1 MIKRLLFK
9 MQNRIWF
16 VPSFY
21 SIIAIVLAM
30 IAIILDNEYPY
41 MVQSTFPRYL
51 LTDSSLAKTILATL
65 VSSLLTM
72 TTITFS
78 TIMVV
83 LTTYSSQFSPR
94 TLEDFITN
102 KTTLRVLGIFMGGF
116 IYSILTLFFVK
127 ERPDNK
133 LVFSAALGVIISI
146 ICLAFFVF
154 FIHYISISIQ
164 VNRLINSLSSDILG
178 LINKIEKN
186 NNLDDRI
193 QNELREN
200 IKLPE
205 LERYWIFSRKN
216 GYIQLIDDIGL
227 LSLAQSKKVV
237 IRVEKM
243 IGDYVT
249 TNSNI
254 ISVWNNKKPVEDE
267 AEYLKYINIGNQRN
281 MLQDIEF
288 GLQKIVEVALRALS
302 PGINDPNTAILCINE
317 LGMIL
322 TRIGTANIENTYYYD
337 TDGNLRLIFEDKSF
351 DELLYKTFYQLRHYI
366 SDDISVIS
374 AMIDSLILIAQE
386 NKKSL
391 RDKVW
396 KFSTYILSAFDISTL
411 DPLDKKY
418 INKKIKRLAYLT
430 NNLDCVDYFE

>member
-1 MIKRLLFK
+1 MIKKLIFK
-9 MQNRIWF
+9 IQNKIWF
-16 VPSFY
+16 VPGYY
-21 SIIAIVLAM
+21 SLFAIVLAVM
-30 IAIILDNEYPY
+30 VIFLDNEYPY
-41 MVQSTFPRYL
+41 IFQSIMPRYL
-51 LTDSSLAKTILATL
+51 MTRVSLAKTILSIL

-94 TLEDFITN
+94 TLENFIN
-102 KTTLRVLGIFMGGF
+102 DKTTLRVLGVFMGGF
-116 IYSILTLFFVK
+116 IYSILTLFFIK
-127 ERPDNK
+127 DSENND

-154 FIHYISISIQ
+154 FIHHVSTSIQ
-164 VNRLINSLSSDILG
+164 VDRLINSLTSDILH
-178 LINKIEKN
+178 LIEKTEQK
-186 NNLDDRI
+186 NNLNERI
-193 QNELREN
+193 QNE
-200 IKLPE
+200 IDMDVE
-205 LERYWIFSRKN
+205 LSDVDRYWIFSKKN
-216 GYIQLIDDIGL
+216 GYIQLIDDLGL
-227 LSLAQSKKVV
+227 LELAKRENKI

-254 ISVWNNKKPVEDE
+254 ISLWNDDMSIDNE
-267 AEYLKYINIGNQRN
+267 AEYLSYITIGKSRN
-281 MLQDIEF
+281 TLQDIEF

-302 PGINDPNTAILCINE
+302 PGINDPNTAILCIHQ

-322 TRIGTANIENTYYYD
+322 TRIGIADIENTYYYD
-337 TDGNLRLIFEDKSF
+337 EKDNLRLIFEDKSF
-351 DELLYKTFYQLRHYI
+351 DEILYKTFYQLRYYGAQ
-366 SDDISVIS
+366 DISVMS
-374 AMIDSLILIAQE
+374 AMMDALILIAQE

-396 KFSTYILSAFDISTL
+396 KFSNYILKGFNTSSLEA
-411 DPLDKKY
+411 LDKEY

-430 NNLDCVDYFE
+430 NNLDYVKYFE